1 MFDVF
6 YHGPKPNLF
15 AHERP
20 ATTLEQARRKSHTR
34 FFWYID
40 GSKDLREFDFTW
52 CVAPWEQ
59 HQTHI
64 FLLNSQFEA
73 FSVVFAPTDD
83 LPVVEHYHERQYL
96 PRRTEHAQ
104 WKILAEGIDWSIDPD
119 WVPNPYEP
127 PYIYAFKN
135 KWFPR
140 ESVVAE
146 WHMAGEE

>member
-96 PRRTEHAQ
+96 PRRYRPRARLRLEARLYDTPPLEVRARLQ
-104 WKILAEGIDWSIDPD
+104 SENSVILNSNR
-119 WVPNPYEP
+119 VR
-127 PYIYAFKN
+127 F
-135 KWFPR
+135 R
-140 ESVVAE
+140 ERQL
-146 WHMAGEE
+146 G